1 MNDTTKLMVS
11 ALMRDKGFQQN
22 EYKIIDI
29 TEIYH
34 EVMINRGLLTS
45 VMATEYRPNIK
56 EVYSDYIAATAKNK
70 DGSPSISYEELKDM
84 LVTIQN
90 SVQKT
95 DVYYFSA
102 NYLNDVDREI
112 NNVAGDHPDGVRK
125 VSINIG
131 TYSNL
136 TLRYAYTGLISH
148 GTGIR
153 HMKDVMNYALALN
166 SKLFIPELFT
176 DTSGQKQ
183 ILGCIA
189 KTDIAQQILSR
200 IRDAFGSNPGTT
212 DEIDLISN
220 FNVDELAEK
229 YDWSSPFN
237 KCIYV
242 MDQFAFVYTVTN
254 REQASLTLY
263 GMQRGKRPAIPI
275 ANWGLG
281 LTTTGQLKSVTEGD
295 LNLAN
300 VFQSPGFNELRKLI
314 RRITKTQRMMSVYGE
329 SIIKMDNAEFTK
341 EITKI
346 SAKVAPV
353 FSSPYAFMLSLY
365 NMTSVSDEC
374 DLEKDVYDGIKR
386 AINNGRALVEASG
399 IGDYNSTL
407 ETDIIMESEA
417 AIGPLLE
424 ALTVGVLMSSCRQIR
439 LHGEPVTLTKNFTRM
454 VNGKTETVN
463 AVECSTLTIGIE
475 RPVNKP
481 ALGYC
486 DSEDEDSSVT
496 HHMRRGHFKFY
507 TKEKPLFGKVSG
519 LVWFPA
525 MEIGRKTDP
534 MKQSTYKVTS
544 KEVK

>member
-45 VMATEYRPNIK
+45 SMVTEYRPNIK

-70 DGSPSISYEELKDM
+70 DNSPPISYEELKDM
-84 LVTIQN
+84 LNAIQN

-112 NNVAGDHPDGVRK
+112 NNTAGDHPDGVRK
-125 VSINIG
+125 VS
-131 TYSNL
+131 TL
-136 TLRYAYTGLISH
+136 MLRYAYTGLISH

-189 KTDIAQQILSR
+189 KTDIAQQLLSR
-200 IRDAFGSNPGTT
+200 IRDAFGSSPGTT

-263 GMQRGKRPAIPI
+263 SMQRGKRPAIPI

-300 VFQSPGFNELRKLI
+300 AFQSPGFNELRKLI

-329 SIIKMDNAEFTK
+329 SIVKMNNAEFTK
-341 EITKI
+341 EITEI

-365 NMTSVSDEC
+365 NMTSGSDEC

-399 IGDYNSTL
+399 IGDYNSAL

-439 LHGEPVTLTKNFTRM
+439 LRGEPITLTKSFTRT
-454 VNGKTETVN
+454 VEGKTEQVN
-463 AVECSTLTIGIE
+463 TVECSTLTIGIE
-475 RPVNKP
+475 HPVNKP
-481 ALGYC
+481 ADGYS
-486 DSEDEDSSVT
+486 DGESEESSIA

-507 TKEKPLFGKVSG
+507 TKERPLFGRVSG

>member
-45 VMATEYRPNIK
+45 VMATGYRPNTK
-56 EVYSDYIAATAKNK
+56 EVYSAYIAATAKNK
-70 DGSPSISYEELKDM
+70 DDFPSISYEELKDM
-84 LVTIQN
+84 LGTVQN

-112 NNVAGDHPDGVRK
+112 NNIVGNHLDGV
-125 VSINIG
+125 G

-136 TLRYAYTGLISH
+136 MLRYAYTGLISH

-189 KTDIAQQILSR
+189 KTDIAQQLLSR

-212 DEIDLISN
+212 DEIDLISS

-329 SIIKMDNAEFTK
+329 SIIKMDNAEFAK
-341 EITKI
+341 EITEI

-365 NMTSVSDEC
+365 NMTSGSDEC

-386 AINNGRALVEASG
+386 AINNGRALVEARG
-399 IGDYNSTL
+399 IGDYNSVL
-407 ETDIIMESEA
+407 ETDIVMESEA

-439 LHGEPVTLTKNFTRM
+439 LRGEPVTLTKSFTRT
-454 VNGKTETVN
+454 VEGKTEQVN
-463 AVECSTLTIGIE
+463 TVECSTLTIGIE
-475 RPVNKP
+475 HPVNKP
-481 ALGYC
+481 ADGY
-486 DSEDEDSSVT
+486 SEGSGEDCSVT

-507 TKEKPLFGKVSG
+507 TKERPLFGRVSG

>member
-45 VMATEYRPNIK
+45 VMVTEYRPNIK

-70 DGSPSISYEELKDM
+70 DNSPSISYEELEDM
-84 LVTIQN
+84 LDAIQN

-112 NNVAGDHPDGVRK
+112 NNIAGDHPDGVRK
-125 VSINIG
+125 AS
-131 TYSNL
+131 TL
-136 TLRYAYTGLISH
+136 MLRYAYTGLISH

-153 HMKDVMNYALALN
+153 HMKDVMDYALALN

-189 KTDIAQQILSR
+189 KTDIAQQLLSR
-200 IRDAFGSNPGTT
+200 IRDAFGSSPGTT

-281 LTTTGQLKSVTEGD
+281 LTSTGQLKSVTEGD

-300 VFQSPGFNELRKLI
+300 AFQSPGFNELRKLI

-329 SIIKMDNAEFTK
+329 SIVKMDNAEFTK
-341 EITKI
+341 EITEI
-346 SAKVAPV
+346 SARVAPV

-365 NMTSVSDEC
+365 NMTSSSDEC

-399 IGDYNSTL
+399 IGDYDSAL

-439 LHGEPVTLTKNFTRM
+439 LRGEPVTLTKSFTRT
-454 VNGKTETVN
+454 VEGKTEQVN
-463 AVECSTLTIGIE
+463 TVECSTLTIGIE
-475 RPVNKP
+475 HPVNKP
-481 ALGYC
+481 ADGYS
-486 DSEDEDSSVT
+486 DGESEESSIA

-507 TKEKPLFGKVSG
+507 TKERPLFGRVSG